1 MPIED
6 DRNVVPAVSE
16 IVDAHRRG
24 GHLVQDPALGE
35 DRRLAVQ
42 GVLGV
47 DDPILLP
54 AKHFLQEN
62 QAPALAGAIAA
73 LARR

>member
-1 MPIED
+1 
-6 DRNVVPAVSE
+6 VW
-16 IVDAHRRG
+16 G
-24 GHLVQDPALGE
+24 VQDPALGE

-62 QAPALAGAIAA
+62 QAPALPGAIAA